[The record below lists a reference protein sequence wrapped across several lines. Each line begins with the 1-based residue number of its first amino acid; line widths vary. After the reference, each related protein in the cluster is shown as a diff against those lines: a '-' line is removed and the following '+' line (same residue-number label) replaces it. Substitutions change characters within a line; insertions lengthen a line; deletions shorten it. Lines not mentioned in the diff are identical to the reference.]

1 MKYQIWQFYAG
12 KWEEL
17 CYEGKIFPNY
27 ESALIRLFQ
36 PGRPLGKYQIRR
48 VVEDP
53 TVLEVEIIK

>member
-1 MKYQIWQFYAG
+1 MRYHIWRFYED

-17 CYEGKIFPNY
+17 YNEGKTFPNY

-36 PGRPLGKYQIRR
+36 PGRPPGKYQIRR

-53 TVLEVEIIK
+53 TVLEVEIK